1 VGSYANGLEPPV
13 ENAEERALTDKP
25 ALNDRLL
32 RALRTWSGQHPERP
46 ALMARGEPAV
56 LRVIAPLAFLVI
68 AAIIVSTGLGYVL
81 ARQADDYVEA
91 EHRRALS
98 GAIEA
103 LQAISPNFARVEPR
117 LIEVLERASG
127 LKGLKFESEPAGAGR
142 EVQSMLDRNGRI
154 VGWFSW
160 EPERSA
166 TAMMNR
172 ILPVAGFVALGLAG
186 FAALAMWQLGRL
198 GLKLAES
205 EQRVQKLEYEDGLT
219 GLPNHRHFF
228 ELFDEAIATRQG
240 TEQLAFAMLDL
251 DGFDEVNE
259 ALGYAG
265 GDEVLIEIGKRLRE
279 ALTPSTMIAR
289 LGGDEFALMVSGKNA
304 DVALF
309 VVDSVRQ
316 ALAHPI
322 WMNQVVQI
330 SASIGLALAPRDGST
345 RDELTRRADL
355 ALRTAKRRGRGAVVA
370 FASEMEAEF
379 QERRFIKREA
389 ARALAA
395 RSFDLHYQPIVAA
408 EGGAI
413 AGVEAL
419 LRWDHPARGM
429 IPPALFVPVAEEAG
443 LMDRL
448 GEFVLRRA
456 VSDAARW
463 PDLYVSVNLS
473 PVQVRDRAFIEVV
486 AAVLKE
492 TGFEPSRLVLEMT
505 EGVLIDNPDE
515 TTARLLELRALGV
528 RLALDDFGS
537 GYSSLRY
544 LQTLPFDK
552 LKVDRSFVAALDQS
566 ANGGVIIEAIVALG
580 RALGMDVVIEGVET
594 EEQRVLL
601 RLAGCNEMQGYLF
614 AKPTP
619 REDIDRLLA
628 AKRTPEGGRAPARV
642 MIGQ

>member
-1 VGSYANGLEPPV
+1 VHH
-13 ENAEERALTDKP
+13 AEDRALTNNP
-25 ALNDRLL
+25 ALMDRLL
-32 RALRTWSGQHPERP
+32 RALHTWSGQHPPHP
-46 ALMARGEPAV
+46 ALMASGEPAV
-56 LRVIAPLAFLVI
+56 LRIIAPLAFLVV
-68 AAIIVSTGLGYVL
+68 ATIIVSTGLGYML
-81 ARQADDYVEA
+81 ARQADDHLEA
-91 EHRRALS
+91 EHRQALS

-103 LQAISPNFARVEPR
+103 LQAVTPNFARVEPR
-117 LIEVLERASG
+117 LIQVLERASG
-127 LKGLKFESEPAGAGR
+127 LKALKFETDPVSGER
-142 EVQSMLDRNGRI
+142 EAQSMLNRNGRI

-160 EPERSA
+160 EPERPA

-172 ILPVAGFVALGLAG
+172 ILPVAGLIALGLAG
-186 FAALAMWQLGRL
+186 FAALAMWQLSRL

-205 EQRVQKLEYEDGLT
+205 KQCVQKLEHEDALT
-219 GLPNHRHFF
+219 GLPNHSHFF
-228 ELFDEAIATRQG
+228 KLFDQAMATRQG
-240 TEQLAFAMLDL
+240 SEQLAFATLDL
-251 DGFDEVNE
+251 DGFDEVND

-265 GDEVLIEIGKRLRE
+265 GDEVLAEIGKRLRE
-279 ALTPSTMIAR
+279 ALTPSTTIAR
-289 LGGDEFALMVSGKNA
+289 LGSDEFALMLTGKNVE
-304 DVALF
+304 VALF

-316 ALAHPI
+316 ALARPI

-330 SASIGLALAPRDGST
+330 SASIGLAIAPRDGSA

-355 ALRTAKRRGRGAVVA
+355 ALRTAKSRGRGTVVA
-370 FASEMEAEF
+370 FAGEMEAEF

-395 RSFDLHYQPIVAA
+395 RSFDLHYQPIVTA

-413 AGVEAL
+413 VGVEAL
-419 LRWDHPARGM
+419 LRWHHPTRGM
-429 IPPALFVPVAEEAG
+429 IPPALFIPVAEEAG

-463 PDLYVSVNLS
+463 PHLYVSVNLS
-473 PVQVRDRAFIEVV
+473 PTQVRDRTFIDVV
-486 AAVLKE
+486 SAVLKE
-492 TGFEPSRLVLEMT
+492 SGFEPARLVLEMT

-552 LKVDRSFVAALDQS
+552 LKVDRSFVTALDQS
-566 ANGGVIIEAIVALG
+566 ANGGVIIQAIVALG
-580 RALGMDVVIEGVET
+580 RALGMGVVIEGVET

-628 AKRTPEGGRAPARV
+628 ARSAPERVPARAI
-642 MIGQ
+642 IGQ